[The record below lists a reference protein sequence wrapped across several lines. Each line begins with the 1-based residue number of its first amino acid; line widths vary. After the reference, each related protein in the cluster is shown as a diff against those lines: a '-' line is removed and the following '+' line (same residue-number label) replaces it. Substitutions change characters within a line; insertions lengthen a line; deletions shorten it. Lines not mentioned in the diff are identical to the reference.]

1 MASGDI
7 TRRAT
12 APAAAAALPGGLP
25 GVREACARALPRAA
39 HERPPATPRS
49 ARGRRLALL
58 SLAFIAVGY
67 ATLFQ
72 SYSWNQ
78 TSSFDLIRSLAEG
91 HTSID
96 RYQSNTGDKAY
107 YKGHWYSARAPGL
120 AMLSLPFYELLKA
133 LGAEAW
139 ARETQ
144 AEPHGNATIALVGL
158 FGNVLPAFIML
169 ALLLRIGERLA
180 PGFGLAGAI
189 TTGLGTIA
197 AFLATLLFTHMLA
210 ASLGFGA
217 FALLYAERHGP
228 EQRRRLVAAGIL
240 AGYAIASEYPLFL
253 VAVLLGLYATFGA
266 HQRRP
271 SARALRALAY
281 GSGCLL
287 GVLPLALFNHFA
299 FGSPFHVAYDNI
311 PRQQQGFFGIDAPSL
326 RVLATLLFS
335 SRGLLTISPVL
346 GAAAVGI
353 VLLHRAGSRAEALLV
368 GGVCALY
375 LTYNSGYYLPFG
387 GASAGPRFLMP
398 IIPFLALGL
407 PLAFRRFPA
416 ATLALAGASVTMTV
430 VALITH
436 PLVGYETET
445 IKWARYLLR
454 GDFQRTIASA
464 YGLGHGWGGIWPLL
478 ACVALALVLAL
489 RSEGALLRAL
499 RAPGRR
505 ALVAAIAILALWA
518 AFAAVGPTALGID
531 HQGLLD
537 IARAEGAPGLVARVE
552 RYGSDP
558 LGALAGIAAG
568 VAALAL
574 LAARVGATARALS
587 GKATAQGAT

>member
-1 MASGDI
+1 MASGN
-7 TRRAT
+7 TTQRAT
-12 APAAAAALPGGLP
+12 APAPAAAPSGLQ
-25 GVREACARALPRAA
+25 VTHEASAHAPPAAA
-39 HERPPATPRS
+39 HRRPPTPPRS
-49 ARGRRLALL
+49 ARGRRLAML
-58 SLAFIAVGY
+58 SLAFLAVGY

-78 TSSFDLIRSLAEG
+78 TASFDLIRSLAEG

-107 YKGHWYSARAPGL
+107 YRGHWYSARAPGL
-120 AMLSLPFYELLKA
+120 AMLSLPFYKLLKA
-133 LGAEAW
+133 LDAEAW
-139 ARETQ
+139 ARETEV
-144 AEPHGNATIALVGL
+144 EPHGNATIALVGL
-158 FGNVLPAFIML
+158 FGNVLPALIML
-169 ALLLRIGERLA
+169 GLLLRIGEELE
-180 PGFGLAGAI
+180 PGFGLAGAV

-217 FALLYAERHGP
+217 FALLYTERHGP
-228 EQRRRLVAAGIL
+228 EQHRRLLGAGIL
-240 AGYAIASEYPLFL
+240 AGYAITTEYPLFL

-266 HQRRP
+266 HRRRP
-271 SARALRALAY
+271 ATRALRALAY

-353 VLLHRAGSRAEALLV
+353 FLLYRAGDRAEALLV

-387 GASAGPRFLMP
+387 GASAGPRLLMP

-416 ATLALAGASVTMTV
+416 ATLALAGASATMTL

-464 YGLGHGWGGIWPLL
+464 YGLGHGWGGIWPML

-499 RAPGRR
+499 RVPGRR
-505 ALVAAIAILALWA
+505 ALVGAIAILALWA
-518 AFAAVGPTALGID
+518 AFAALGPTALGID

-537 IARAEGAPGLVARVE
+537 IASAEGAPGLVARAE

-558 LGALAGIAAG
+558 LGVLAGIAAG

-574 LAARVGATARALS
+574 IAAHVGATARAS
-587 GKATAQGAT
+587 SRNAAAQGAT